1 LERLQHAPIVTL
13 APCAANWR
21 YGNLLRAAQRESE
34 SMSLHGAYDPN
45 NLFAK
50 ILRGDVPAVKVYED
64 DTVMA
69 FMDLYPQSRGHVL
82 VVPKNVEARNFLELP
97 EARVAPLM
105 WHVHR
110 LTKAVD
116 KALKPDGITV
126 TQFNGAPAGQT
137 IFHLHFHIIPRYE
150 GVRLAGHGHSNQA
163 DIPELQKIAADIA
176 AAL

>member
-1 LERLQHAPIVTL
+1 
-13 APCAANWR
+13 
-21 YGNLLRAAQRESE
+21 
-34 SMSLHGAYDPN
+34 MSLHGAYDPN

-50 ILRGDVPAVKVYED
+50 ILRGEAPAVKVYED
-64 DTVMA
+64 DTVLA
-69 FMDLYPQSRGHVL
+69 FMDIFPQSRGHTL
-82 VVPKNVEARNFLELP
+82 IIPKGVEARNFLELS

-137 IFHLHFHIIPRYE
+137 IFHLHWHIIPRYE
-150 GVRLAGHGHSNQA
+150 GVRLAGHGHSNR
-163 DIPELQKIAADIA
+163 ADIA
-176 AAL
+176 ALQELAKLIAAAI